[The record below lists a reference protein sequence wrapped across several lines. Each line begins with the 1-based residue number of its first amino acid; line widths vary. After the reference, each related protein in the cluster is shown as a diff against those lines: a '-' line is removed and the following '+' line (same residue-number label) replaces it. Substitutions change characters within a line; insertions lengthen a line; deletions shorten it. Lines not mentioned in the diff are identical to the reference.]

1 MCVCVCVCRLRLC
14 QVQCRAEGQDGP
26 GADGGQ
32 PHLPGR
38 GQHGRG
44 TQHLRTGAKQE
55 ELCVHREPHMG
66 ACYTVG
72 VFKKCPYYFRVVQ
85 VCHHH
90 PLYYWEFPN
99 GPTWD
104 IRNTLGSPSISQR
117 LTPMHVSMDSD
128 SPPHIL

>member
-1 MCVCVCVCRLRLC
+1 MCVCVCVCACDCVTVCVCVCVIVCVCVCACDCVTVCVCVCVIVCVCVCVCVCRLRLC

-32 PHLPGR
+32 PHLSGR

-72 VFKKCPYYFRVVQ
+72 V
-85 VCHHH
+85 
-90 PLYYWEFPN
+90 
-99 GPTWD
+99 
-104 IRNTLGSPSISQR
+104 
-117 LTPMHVSMDSD
+117 
-128 SPPHIL
+128 